1 MRLLFAHDSRF
12 KVDEK
17 GRLFAGG
24 SFSDV
29 VFKRYLD
36 VCDELVVV
44 GRCELISSQDVEG
57 YNPITSKKIT
67 FIPMEN
73 TNSVLG
79 IFKRPLVQSKIDE
92 IVRDCNGIICR
103 GSALGYMAAK
113 AAERQGKPYLI
124 EVVGCS
130 FDALWNHGSLKGK
143 IYAPY
148 SFLKAR
154 KYIRSSQYTL
164 YVTSEFL
171 QKRYPTNGQWI
182 SCSNV
187 ALNVLDD
194 RVLERRISRIKSK
207 KAQEAIILGTIG
219 AVDVKYKGQQYVIE
233 ALAKLKRKGLLNFQY
248 HLVGDGDQ
256 RYLKSVARKHGVA
269 EQVKFFG
276 KMTHNEVFEWLDGID
291 VYVQPSRTE
300 GLPRALV
307 EAMSRGLPCLGSQV
321 GGIPELLEEE
331 FLFSNT
337 RRNVDEIVGLLESFT
352 RELMEK
358 QARRNFE
365 ESKKYDKA
373 VLDNR
378 RKWFLKRFC
387 SEVNSKSLAVQE

>member
-1 MRLLFAHDSRF
+1 M
-12 KVDEK
+12 
-17 GRLFAGG
+17 
-24 SFSDV
+24 
-29 VFKRYLD
+29 
-36 VCDELVVV
+36 
-44 GRCELISSQDVEG
+44 
-57 YNPITSKKIT
+57 
-67 FIPMEN
+67 
-73 TNSVLG
+73 
-79 IFKRPLVQSKIDE
+79 
-92 IVRDCNGIICR
+92 
-103 GSALGYMAAK
+103 
-113 AAERQGKPYLI
+113 
-124 EVVGCS
+124 
-130 FDALWNHGSLKGK
+130 
-143 IYAPY
+143 
-148 SFLKAR
+148 
-154 KYIRSSQYTL
+154 
-164 YVTSEFL
+164 
-171 QKRYPTNGQWI
+171 
-182 SCSNV
+182 
-187 ALNVLDD
+187 
-194 RVLERRISRIKSK
+194 
-207 KAQEAIILGTIG
+207 
-219 AVDVKYKGQQYVIE
+219 
-233 ALAKLKRKGLLNFQY
+233 
-248 HLVGDGDQ
+248 
-256 RYLKSVARKHGVA
+256 
-269 EQVKFFG
+269 KFFG